1 MTNSNGLDYEKA
13 TEVLK
18 EISSYF
24 DFPQFKQTFG
34 DNSDNVKD
42 VVKSTLEALDKNEDE
57 GLIKKSL
64 KILKDLAIGAGGSL
78 IGSGILALLGTIPF

>member
-1 MTNSNGLDYEKA
+1 MQYPKA
-13 TEVLK
+13 
-18 EISSYF
+18 
-24 DFPQFKQTFG
+24 
-34 DNSDNVKD
+34 
-42 VVKSTLEALDKNEDE
+42 VVKSTLEALDKNGDE